1 MNKTNKRGCNIYIY
15 IYIATSLLKINIWS
29 HLHDN
34 GEGKIKTGKR
44 PFPVEDTAFQDG
56 FSER

>member
-1 MNKTNKRGCNIYIY
+1 MVVIYIY

-29 HLHDN
+29 HLLDN

>member
-1 MNKTNKRGCNIYIY
+1 MVV
-15 IYIATSLLKINIWS
+15 IYIATSLLKTNIRS
-29 HLHDN
+29 HLLDN

-44 PFPVEDTAFQDG
+44 PFPVEDTTFQDG